1 MKPYYPSPD
10 SSSAFTLI
18 ELLVVIAII
27 AVLASIA
34 LPVYST
40 VQERGAQTKDLSNA
54 KQIALACKLY
64 AADNDGKYPD
74 KDGTVDPPAPLTAAS
89 NSNQAFALLIPNY
102 LPAEKLFYLGRS
114 AWSPSVPDEKTTLPA
129 DRCEAGTNNF
139 AYELGMT
146 ETSPPSFPLIADAP
160 FSGGASAVYK
170 TDQTQKGGVWKGKK
184 AIVIRCDQSGTV
196 ESCKVNAAAGTATVE
211 GPTGGSTNTDIF
223 AANGSTWISPTGNAL
238 LLPNTP

>member
-1 MKPYYPSPD
+1 MKQHSFA
-10 SSSAFTLI
+10 AFTLI

-34 LPVYST
+34 LPVYSS
-40 VQERGAQTKDLSNA
+40 VQERSAQTKDLANA

-74 KDGTVDPPAPLTAAS
+74 KDGTVDPPVALTMGS
-89 NSNQAFALLIPNY
+89 NSNQAFALLIPAY
-102 LPAEKLFYLGRS
+102 LPTEKLFYLGKS
-114 AWSPSVPDEKTTLPA
+114 AWSPTAPDEKTTLPA
-129 DRCEAGTNNF
+129 DRCEASTNNF
-139 AYELGMT
+139 AYEMGMT
-146 ETSPPSFPLIADAP
+146 ETSHPSFPLIADAP

-170 TDQTQKGGVWKGKK
+170 TDQTQKGGIWKGRK
-184 AIVIRCDQSGTV
+184 AIVIRCDQSGAV
-196 ESCKVNAAAGTATVE
+196 ETCKVNTAAGTATVE

-223 AANGSTWISPTGNAL
+223 AANGSTWISASGNAL

>member
-1 MKPYYPSPD
+1 MKRN
-10 SSSAFTLI
+10 SSAAFTLI

-34 LPVYST
+34 LPVFSS

-74 KDGTVDPPAPLTAAS
+74 KDGTVDPPVALTTS
-89 NSNQAFALLIPNY
+89 SKSNQAFAVLIPNY
-102 LPAEKLFYLGRS
+102 LPTEKLFYLGKS
-114 AWSPSVPDEKTTLPA
+114 AWSPTVPDEKTTLPA
-129 DRCEAGTNNF
+129 DRCEVSTNNF
-139 AYELGMT
+139 AYEFGMT
-146 ETSPPSFPLIADAP
+146 ETSHPSFPLIADAP
-160 FSGGASAVYK
+160 FSGGGSAVYK

-184 AIVIRCDQSGTV
+184 AIVIRCDQSGNV
-196 ESCKVNAAAGTATVE
+196 ETCKVDATAGTSTVV
-211 GPTGGSTNTDIF
+211 GPTGGSTPTDIF
-223 AANGSTWISPTGNAL
+223 AANGTTWISATGNAL

>member
-1 MKPYYPSPD
+1 MKRK
-10 SSSAFTLI
+10 SSAAFTLI

-34 LPVYST
+34 LPVFSS

-74 KDGTVDPPAPLTAAS
+74 KDGTVDPPVALTTS
-89 NSNQAFALLIPNY
+89 STSNQAFAVLIPNY
-102 LPAEKLFYLGRS
+102 LPTEKLFYLGKS
-114 AWSPSVPDEKTTLPA
+114 AWSPTVADEKVTLPG
-129 DRCEAGTNNF
+129 DRCEASTNNF
-139 AYELGMT
+139 AYEFGMT
-146 ETSPPSFPLIADAP
+146 ETSNPSFPLIADAP
-160 FSGGASAVYK
+160 FSGGTSAVYK
-170 TDQTQKGGVWKGKK
+170 TDQTQKGGVWKGRK

-196 ESCKVNAAAGTATVE
+196 ESCKVNTGAGTAIVE
-211 GPTGGSTNTDIF
+211 GPTGGSTHTDIF
-223 AANGSTWISPTGNAL
+223 AANGTTWISSTGNAL